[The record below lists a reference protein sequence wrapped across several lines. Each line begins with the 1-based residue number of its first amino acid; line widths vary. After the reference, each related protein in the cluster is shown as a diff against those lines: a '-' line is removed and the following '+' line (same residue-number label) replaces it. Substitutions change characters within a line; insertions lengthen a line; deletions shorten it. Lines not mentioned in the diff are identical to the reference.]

1 MRYPPDIIGLTG
13 PACSGKDTIADLL
26 VAHAGFTKLAFADT
40 LRTEV
45 VRAFAIDLSF
55 LTQRETKETPM
66 RCLAL
71 SRCLDKGFITRMIV
85 MHTLGGLPLDLDAPR
100 SPRQIMQWWGTDY
113 RRQQRD
119 DYWVSVTHLCI
130 SDLLS
135 QRIARRIVV
144 TDIRF
149 SDEADLV
156 RRTYGGHIWKI
167 ERDGIDIAQGSHISE
182 TTGSAFRP
190 DVVINNSHSIGH
202 LQARVLEALEP
213 GSPSVRVAV

>member
-1 MRYPPDIIGLTG
+1 MQIQTIIGLTG
-13 PACSGKDTIADLL
+13 PACSGKDTVADLL
-26 VAHAGFTKLAFADT
+26 VAHAGFTKIAFADT
-40 LRTEV
+40 LRTEI
-45 VRAFAIDLSF
+45 ALAYAIDLSF
-55 LTQRETKETPM
+55 LTQRETKEMPM

-71 SRCLDKGFITRMIV
+71 SRCLDKGFITRIRI
-85 MHTLGGLPLDLDAPR
+85 MHKLKDEPLNLDTPR

-113 RRQQRD
+113 RRHQRG
-119 DYWVSVTHLCI
+119 DYWVSVTHSRI

-149 SDEADLV
+149 FDEADLV
-156 RRTYGGHIWKI
+156 RRNLSGQIWQI
-167 ERDGIDIAQGSHISE
+167 ERDGIDIAKGSHISE

-213 GSPSVRVAV
+213 GSPRVRVAA